1 MAVNFPEHITLA
13 EAWKI
18 LETRFAKDADKFKT
32 KMEITAALDRVLA
45 EDILAGRNVP
55 HYAASAVDG
64 YALRSADTAGAS
76 AATPAKVGAGEWQ
89 WMNTGA
95 ALPEWADCVL
105 MVEDSSME
113 GETLSVFKPLT
124 PSANVRPLG
133 EDVMAG
139 QIIARE
145 GETVSPALIS
155 LFLSPAGYAGFNLVI
170 SAIGVVLFT
179 GLTAWDSQRIADMN
193 AMYGQDMTSEELTK
207 IGILGALDLYLDFI
221 NIFLYLVRLF
231 GRSDN

>member
-32 KMEITAALDRVLA
+32 KMEITAALDHMLA

-113 GETLSVFKPLT
+113 GDTLSVL
-124 PSANVRPLG
+124 
-133 EDVMAG
+133 
-139 QIIARE
+139 
-145 GETVSPALIS
+145 
-155 LFLSPAGYAGFNLVI
+155 
-170 SAIGVVLFT
+170 
-179 GLTAWDSQRIADMN
+179 
-193 AMYGQDMTSEELTK
+193 
-207 IGILGALDLYLDFI
+207 
-221 NIFLYLVRLF
+221 
-231 GRSDN
+231 

>member
-32 KMEITAALDRVLA
+32 KMEITAALDHVLA

-64 YALRSADTAGAS
+64 YALRSADTAGSS
-76 AATPAKVGAGEWQ
+76 AATPAKVGAGKWQ

-113 GETLSVFKPLT
+113 GEMLSVFKPLT

-145 GETVSPALIS
+145 GTARRGRFSSRPAMKSYRARSGSRASSSVPEQSRRATLCS
-155 LFLSPAGYAGFNLVI
+155 SRRRSAAGA
-170 SAIGVVLFT
+170 A
-179 GLTAWDSQRIADMN
+179 R
-193 AMYGQDMTSEELTK
+193 
-207 IGILGALDLYLDFI
+207 
-221 NIFLYLVRLF
+221 
-231 GRSDN
+231 

>member
-32 KMEITAALDRVLA
+32 KMEITAALDHVLA

-64 YALRSADTAGAS
+64 YALRSAGTAGAS
-76 AATPAKVGAGEWQ
+76 AATPAKVGTGKWQ

-155 LFLSPAGYAGFNLVI
+155 LFLCAGIDEVPVYGAPRT
-170 SAIGVVLFT
+170 LFIPT
-179 GLTAWDSQRIADMN
+179 GDEIIPR
-193 AMYGQDMTSEELTK
+193 EEWL
-207 IGILGALDLYLDFI
+207 A
-221 NIFLYLVRLF
+221 RE
-231 GRSDN
+231 